1 MQTADVAKAVDDTL
15 ASKTVGA
22 VLGQVDTTDLLEVN
36 QKGDWMINQKSKAV
50 TSVTTGDGKQATST
64 AQSVADG
71 VVGDVGTSGIQGD
84 IATTA
89 QKLVK
94 CGLLPTHTLG
104 IDHARRR
111 ALSARG
117 HLPPR
122 HE

>member
-1 MQTADVAKAVDDTL
+1 M

-22 VLGQVDTTDLLEVN
+22 VLGQVDTTDLLN
-36 QKGDWMINQKSKAV
+36 LTKKSKGV
-50 TSVTTGDGKQATST
+50 TSVKQGTSV